1 MARKTT
7 TTRHYVARRRA
18 PGEQRIATAPAIPHR
33 SRTLDATI
41 RERIAQFKAAMA
53 HLNLT
58 GRRAAQAARVAE
70 TRFSDIMRGRVQPS
84 PKEQQRI
91 ARVLQRSTETLFGQS
106 ASLLMLAALLGD
118 WS

>member
-7 TTRHYVARRRA
+7 TTRHYVDRRRA
-18 PGEQRIATAPAIPHR
+18 PGERRIAMATSHR
-33 SRTLDATI
+33 PRTLDAAI
-41 RERIAQFKAAMA
+41 RERVAQIKAALA
-53 HLNLT
+53 HLGWT
-58 GRRAAQAARVAE
+58 QRRAAFAARVAE